1 MAAGA
6 GLSCELVAAQEDRGG
21 LGPGGTIAGL
31 AKTRHRGLSRIGWQ
45 FTMARSACDLIRLP
59 KPSSAALNTET
70 GRGAARRLTTRQGR
84 DETLTKCSD
93 SAPNSVTGE

>member
-70 GRGAARRLTTRQGR
+70 GRGGRRG
-84 DETLTKCSD
+84 
-93 SAPNSVTGE
+93 G